1 MSKKSQGTKK
11 EKNKGQPYK
20 PADNS
25 LLITIVETSIS
36 RSEVTNVATTNAE
49 PPTLLDYAGML
60 IANKKRPTE
69 KGTMGGVLS
78 SDKGDIY
85 GLTCFHVVKQHH
97 TDLTQFLPEES
108 VEVVS
113 ENGESIGV
121 FDEKTA
127 IFNTKLDVALIK
139 LSGKFHN
146 KRIDS
151 PTKFI
156 EITEADLGTE
166 VYFFNDRNKKKV
178 KGFIRRINQKGN
190 WELGKYEN
198 VTFVS
203 SSMDD
208 DSCRKISD
216 KGDSGSW
223 MMRVSDNALIG
234 VVFAN
239 SATSTWVI
247 PFSEIIQ
254 AYKKK
259 NITLTLN
266 LLSNDE

>member
-1 MSKKSQGTKK
+1 MSKKNQENKK
-11 EKNKGQPYK
+11 RKNKGQQYK

-25 LLITIVETSIS
+25 LLITMVESTVQPSELPIVAMSNTETTSI
-36 RSEVTNVATTNAE
+36 
-49 PPTLLDYAGML
+49 LDYAGLL

-69 KGTMGGVLS
+69 KGTMGGVLL

-85 GLTCFHVVKQHH
+85 GLTCFHVVKQNN
-97 TDLTQFLPEES
+97 TDNNQLLPEES
-108 VEVVS
+108 VEVIL
-113 ENGESIGV
+113 ENGELIGV

-139 LSGKFHN
+139 LTGKFQN

-156 EITEADLGTE
+156 EISEADLGTE

-178 KGFIRRINQKGN
+178 KGFIRRVNQKGN

-208 DSCRKISD
+208 DSCRRISD

-223 MMRVSDNALIG
+223 MLRVSDNALIG

-239 SATSTWVI
+239 SATSTWVM

-266 LLSNDE
+266 LQP

>member
-1 MSKKSQGTKK
+1 MSKKNQTNKK
-11 EKNKGQPYK
+11 EKSKSQVYK

-25 LLITIVETSIS
+25 LLITIVETSVS
-36 RSEVTNVATTNAE
+36 SSEVSNITASNTE
-49 PPTLLDYAGML
+49 SPILLDYAGML
-60 IANKKRPTE
+60 IANKKRPDN
-69 KGTMGGVLS
+69 KGTMGGVLC
-78 SDKGDIY
+78 SDKGEVY
-85 GLTCFHVVKQHH
+85 GLTCFHVVKQN
-97 TDLTQFLPEES
+97 TTNFNQFLPEES
-108 VEVVS
+108 VEVIL
-113 ENGESIGV
+113 EDGNLIGT
-121 FDEKTA
+121 FNEDTA

-156 EITEADLGTE
+156 DLTEADLGTE

-178 KGFIRRINQKGN
+178 NGFIRKINQKGN

-203 SSMDD
+203 SNMDD
-208 DSCRKISD
+208 DNCRRISD
-216 KGDSGSW
+216 RGDSGSW

-234 VVFAN
+234 VVFSN
-239 SATSTWVI
+239 SASSTWI
-247 PFSEIIQ
+247 MPFSEIIQ

-266 LLSNDE
+266 LLP

>member
-1 MSKKSQGTKK
+1 MSKKNQENKK
-11 EKNKGQPYK
+11 GKNKGQQYK

-25 LLITIVETSIS
+25 LLITMVESTVQPSELPIVAIS
-36 RSEVTNVATTNAE
+36 NTEPTTI
-49 PPTLLDYAGML
+49 LDYAGLL

-69 KGTMGGVLS
+69 KGTMGGVLY

-85 GLTCFHVVKQHH
+85 GLTCFHVVKQNN
-97 TDLTQFLPEES
+97 TDNNQLLPEES
-108 VEVVS
+108 VEVIL
-113 ENGESIGV
+113 ENGELIGV

-139 LSGKFHN
+139 LTGKFQN

-156 EITEADLGTE
+156 EISEADLGTE

-178 KGFIRRINQKGN
+178 KGFIRRVNQKGN

-208 DSCRKISD
+208 DSCRRISD

-223 MMRVSDNALIG
+223 MLRVSDNALIG

-239 SATSTWVI
+239 SATSTWVM

-266 LLSNDE
+266 LQP

>member
-1 MSKKSQGTKK
+1 MSKKNQGTKK
-11 EKNKGQPYK
+11 AKSKDQPYK

-25 LLITIVETSIS
+25 LLITIVETSIP
-36 RSEVTNVATTNAE
+36 RSEVSNVATTNIE
-49 PPTLLDYAGML
+49 SHTLLDYAGML

-78 SDKGDIY
+78 SDKGDVY
-85 GLTCFHVVKQHH
+85 GLTCFHVVKQNN

-108 VEVVS
+108 VEVIL
-113 ENGESIGV
+113 EDGNSIGV
-121 FDEKTA
+121 FTQETA

-151 PTKFI
+151 PTKYI
-156 EITEADLGTE
+156 DITEADLGTE

-208 DSCRKISD
+208 DSCRRISD

-234 VVFAN
+234 VIFAN
-239 SATSTWVI
+239 SATSTWVM

-266 LLSNDE
+266 LLP

>member
-11 EKNKGQPYK
+11 EKNKSQPYK

-25 LLITIVETSIS
+25 LLITIVETSIQ
-36 RSEVTNVATTNAE
+36 RGEVSSVVATNTE

-60 IANKKRPTE
+60 IANKKRPDN
-69 KGTMGGVLS
+69 KGIMGGVLF
-78 SDKGDIY
+78 SDKGEVY
-85 GLTCFHVVKQHH
+85 GLTCFHVVKQNT

-108 VEVVS
+108 VEVIL
-113 ENGESIGV
+113 EDGNSIGV
-121 FDEKTA
+121 FNQETA

-139 LSGKFHN
+139 LTGKFHN

-156 EITEADLGTE
+156 DITEADLGTE
-166 VYFFNDRNKKKV
+166 VYFFNDRNEKKV

-208 DSCRKISD
+208 DSCRRISD

-223 MMRVSDNALIG
+223 MMRVSDNALVG

-239 SATSTWVI
+239 SATSTWVM

-266 LLSNDE
+266 LLP

>member
-1 MSKKSQGTKK
+1 MSKKNLETKK
-11 EKNKGQPYK
+11 EKSKGQQHK
-20 PADNS
+20 SADNT
-25 LLITIVETSIS
+25 LLITIVETSIQRDETPS
-36 RSEVTNVATTNAE
+36 VANTNTE
-49 PPTLLDYAGML
+49 SPTILDYAGLL

-69 KGTMGGVLS
+69 KGTMGGVLV

-85 GLTCFHVVKQHH
+85 GMTCFHVVKQNT
-97 TDLTQFLPEES
+97 TDLNQFLPEES
-108 VEVVS
+108 VEVIL
-113 ENGESIGV
+113 EDGNSIGT
-121 FDEKTA
+121 FSQETA

-139 LSGKFHN
+139 LSGKFQN

-151 PTKFI
+151 PTKYI
-156 EITEADLGTE
+156 DITDADLGTE

-208 DSCRKISD
+208 DSCRRVSD

-223 MMRVSDNALIG
+223 MLRVSDNALIG

-239 SATSTWVI
+239 SATSTWVM

-259 NITLTLN
+259 NITLSLN
-266 LLSNDE
+266 LLP

>member
-1 MSKKSQGTKK
+1 MSKKSQGNKK
-11 EKNKGQPYK
+11 QKNEGQPYK

-25 LLITIVETSIS
+25 LLITIVETPVSKSEASNIAIS
-36 RSEVTNVATTNAE
+36 NIE
-49 PPTLLDYAGML
+49 PPKLLDYAGML
-60 IANKKRPTE
+60 IANIKRPDN
-69 KGTMGGVLS
+69 KGTMGGVLC

-85 GLTCFHVVKQHH
+85 GLTCFHVVKQNN
-97 TDLTQFLPEES
+97 TDFTHFLPEES
-108 VEVVS
+108 VEVIL
-113 ENGESIGV
+113 EDGNSIGT
-121 FDEKTA
+121 FNEDTA
-127 IFNTKLDVALIK
+127 IFNTKLDVALIR
-139 LSGKFHN
+139 LTGKFHN

-156 EITEADLGTE
+156 DITEEDLGTE

-208 DSCRKISD
+208 DNCRRISD

-239 SATSTWVI
+239 SASSTWVM

-266 LLSNDE
+266 LLP

>member
-1 MSKKSQGTKK
+1 MSKKNQGNKK
-11 EKNKGQPYK
+11 EKSKAQQYK
-20 PADNS
+20 PTDNS
-25 LLITIVETSIS
+25 LLNTIIESSIQP
-36 RSEVTNVATTNAE
+36 SELPNVAISDTE
-49 PPTLLDYAGML
+49 PPTILDYAGLL

-78 SDKGDIY
+78 SEKGDIY
-85 GLTCFHVVKQHH
+85 GLTCFHVVKQNN

-113 ENGESIGV
+113 EDGELIGI
-121 FDEKTA
+121 FDEETA

-139 LSGKFHN
+139 LTGKFQN

-156 EITEADLGTE
+156 DITEADLGTE
-166 VYFFNDRNKKKV
+166 VYFLNDRNKEKV
-178 KGFIRRINQKGN
+178 KGFIRRVNQKGN
-190 WELGKYEN
+190 WALGKYEN

-208 DSCRKISD
+208 DRCKKISD

-223 MMRVSDNALIG
+223 MLRVSDNALIG
-234 VVFAN
+234 VVFAQT
-239 SATSTWVI
+239 ATSTWVM

-266 LLSNDE
+266 LLPQ